1 MTPTPRPARSS
12 TTCSV
17 ADQDFERA
25 LGELGRPFAWHDFR
39 QYDLDAP
46 FPDVLH
52 VAERGFRTQ
61 AEKIVKL
68 AQDNGYTL
76 RETVQAISA
85 PRPTPFAG
93 SPETVADEME
103 RWFEGRALDGFNI
116 HIGHPSQFR
125 RFTGEVVPILRERGL
140 VRAEYESSTLRG
152 HLGLPV
158 PENRYTRA
166 RQEEAAGMGIRGGAP
181 AIPPGRPASTGATSA
196 PARTPAAPPPRT
208 AVSPR

>member
-1 MTPTPRPARSS
+1 M
-12 TTCSV
+12 
-17 ADQDFERA
+17 
-25 LGELGRPFAWHDFR
+25 
-39 QYDLDAP
+39 
-46 FPDVLH
+46 
-52 VAERGFRTQ
+52 AERGFRTQ

-93 SPETVADEME
+93 APQTVADEMQ

-140 VRAEYESSTLRG
+140 VRAEYESGTLRG

-158 PENRYTRA
+158 PAEPLH
-166 RQEEAAGMGIRGGAP
+166 RG
-181 AIPPGRPASTGATSA
+181 PPGGSQPGAGAGRP
-196 PARTPAAPPPRT
+196 R
-208 AVSPR
+208 

>member
-1 MTPTPRPARSS
+1 VRRVTHVVECGEGR
-12 TTCSV
+12 
-17 ADQDFERA
+17 

-61 AEKIVKL
+61 AEKIVQM
-68 AQDNGYTL
+68 ARDNGYTL

-93 SPETVADEME
+93 SPETVANEMQ
-103 RWFEGRALDGFNI
+103 RWFEGRALDGYNI

-125 RFTGEVVPILRERGL
+125 RFTGEVVPILREHGL
-140 VRAEYESSTLRG
+140 VRTEYESATLRG
-152 HLGLPV
+152 NLGLPV
-158 PENRYTRA
+158 PENRLEMLPAMSTRTKWKDTPL
-166 RQEEAAGMGIRGGAP
+166 AP
-181 AIPPGRPASTGATSA
+181 GLRSVVNRWQTCSKLTSK
-196 PARTPAAPPPRT
+196 RCCR
-208 AVSPR
+208 SSMS